1 MKKSRVSSSTGK
13 KMLGSSGFRL
23 FARNVC
29 AAQQTKRKSPND
41 PPFLWSLLM
50 SRVILSALML
60 VALLS
65 WINLV
70 NSVAVAAEERE
81 RPSQTLFGEGYG
93 RLYQQD
99 QQMMHE
105 MMETLQD
112 MMGTMKEM
120 AKGADKEKIT
130 KRMERMDALMK
141 EHAKRASETLFGEGY
156 AQLYQKD
163 RAMAHEMMEMM
174 QEMMGMMKGMA
185 QDTGMK
191 GKIGRAHV

>member
-1 MKKSRVSSSTGK
+1 MEVT
-13 KMLGSSGFRL
+13 
-23 FARNVC
+23 
-29 AAQQTKRKSPND
+29 
-41 PPFLWSLLM
+41 M
-50 SRVILSALML
+50 SRVMLSALML

-120 AKGADKEKIT
+120 AKGPDKEQIT

-141 EHAKRASETLFGEGY
+141 EDAKRASQTLSGEGY
-156 AQLYQKD
+156 AHVYHND
-163 RAMAHEMMEMM
+163 REM
-174 QEMMGMMKGMA
+174 
-185 QDTGMK
+185 
-191 GKIGRAHV
+191 

>member
-1 MKKSRVSSSTGK
+1 
-13 KMLGSSGFRL
+13 
-23 FARNVC
+23 
-29 AAQQTKRKSPND
+29 
-41 PPFLWSLLM
+41 M

-60 VALLS
+60 VVLLS
-65 WINLV
+65 GTYLLT
-70 NSVAVAAEERE
+70 SVAFAAEGE
-81 RPSQTLFGEGYG
+81 RPSQTLFGEGYKL
-93 RLYQQD
+93 LYQQD
-99 QQMMHE
+99 QKMMHE

-130 KRMERMDALMK
+130 KRMEQMDALMK

-163 RAMAHEMMEMM
+163 RAMVHEMMEMM

-185 QDTGMK
+185 QDAGMK
-191 GKIGRAHV
+191 GKVSKRMGRMDTLMKEHSEAPLKAIFGTGYPFQPQ

>member
-1 MKKSRVSSSTGK
+1 
-13 KMLGSSGFRL
+13 
-23 FARNVC
+23 
-29 AAQQTKRKSPND
+29 
-41 PPFLWSLLM
+41 M

-60 VALLS
+60 VAILS

-163 RAMAHEMMEMM
+163 RAMVHEMMEMM
-174 QEMMGMMKGMA
+174 QETMGMMKGMA

-191 GKIGRAHV
+191 GKVGKRMERMDKLMKEHSEAPLKAIFGTGYPFQPQ

>member
-1 MKKSRVSSSTGK
+1 
-13 KMLGSSGFRL
+13 
-23 FARNVC
+23 
-29 AAQQTKRKSPND
+29 
-41 PPFLWSLLM
+41 M

-130 KRMERMDALMK
+130 KRMEHMDALMK

-163 RAMAHEMMEMM
+163 RAME
-174 QEMMGMMKGMA
+174 
-185 QDTGMK
+185 
-191 GKIGRAHV
+191 IGRASCRERV